1 MQTDLRRKLIR
12 EVLDTDKN
20 INKRVSQIQ
29 IKNVPKEDARLLK
42 RQLNS
47 DKIQKLNVY
56 ASSVRK
62 ILENKSANIKIVIIK
77 CNKSRNIE

>member
-42 RQLNS
+42 
-47 DKIQKLNVY
+47 KTTKF
-56 ASSVRK
+56 
-62 ILENKSANIKIVIIK
+62 
-77 CNKSRNIE
+77 

>member
-1 MQTDLRRKLIR
+1 MQPDLRRKLIR
-12 EVLDTDKN
+12 EVLDTDTH

-29 IKNVPKEDARLLK
+29 IKNAPKEDARLLK

-56 ASSVRK
+56 ASTIRK
-62 ILENKSANIKIVIIK
+62 ILEK
-77 CNKSRNIE
+77 